1 MQTIPQTHLQGIYAT
16 LCLKFSLTNIP
27 HSKYVSKMTGTD
39 QCVYT
44 VTAPLQG
51 VRSSNISSP
60 PLITDFFQED
70 PAKEL
75 GRNTGVNLSLDDST

>member
-1 MQTIPQTHLQGIYAT
+1 
-16 LCLKFSLTNIP
+16 
-27 HSKYVSKMTGTD
+27 MTGTD